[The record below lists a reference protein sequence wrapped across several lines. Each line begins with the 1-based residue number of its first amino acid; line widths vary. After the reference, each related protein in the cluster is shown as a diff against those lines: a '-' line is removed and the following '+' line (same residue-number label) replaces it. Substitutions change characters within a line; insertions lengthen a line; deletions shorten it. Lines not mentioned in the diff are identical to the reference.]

1 MSAGKTKEFM
11 PVTPKLITWAR
22 EKAGYSLDEA
32 EYYFKKI
39 AEWESA
45 VSSPTYPQVETMS
58 DKFKVPIAVFFFPE
72 PPEIPP
78 VSETFRT
85 IPESEFDRIP
95 QRIKALLYKA
105 KAFQISLA
113 ELNGNKNPVPRLIT
127 KDLQFKT
134 STSINRM
141 ASKVREY
148 LGVPLEE
155 QISWKTS
162 GEALKKWREAVANI
176 GVYAFK
182 DSFKQRNY
190 CGFCLYDD
198 EFPIIYI
205 NNTTA
210 ENRQIFSIFHELA
223 HLIFHTSGIDVVDE
237 NYVNRL
243 PNNAQKIEI
252 ICNRFAGKFL
262 VPDVAFKSESANM
275 HINRDT
281 VSLLADKFN
290 VSRHVIYRKY
300 LEAGMISDREYNSA
314 IKELEKQPIKKGG
327 GGDYYNTTMTYL
339 GRPYVRLAFEGYYQG
354 RFDKVQLADYLN
366 VKPINV
372 IGIEERLLRA
382 GQG

>member
-1 MSAGKTKEFM
+1 MNAGKTREFM
-11 PVTPKLITWAR
+11 PVTPELITWAR
-22 EKAGYSLDEA
+22 EKAGYSLEEA
-32 EYYFKKI
+32 EHCFKKM

-45 VSSPTYPQVETMS
+45 VSSPTYPQLEIMS
-58 DKFKVPIAVFFFPE
+58 EKFKVPIAVFFFPE
-72 PPEIPP
+72 PPQIPS

-85 IPESEFDRIP
+85 IPESEFDRMP
-95 QRIKALLYKA
+95 HRIKTLLYKA

-113 ELNGNKNPVPRLIT
+113 ELTGNKNPAPKLIT
-127 KDLQFKT
+127 RDLQFKT
-134 STSINRM
+134 STSIDSM

-148 LGVPLEE
+148 LGVSLEE
-155 QISWKTS
+155 QFSWRTS
-162 GEALKKWREAVANI
+162 EDALKKWREAVANI

-182 DSFKQRNY
+182 DGFKEGNF

-237 NYVNRL
+237 SYVNRL

-262 VPDVAFKSESANM
+262 VPDIAFKNESANLR
-275 HINRDT
+275 INGDT
-281 VSLLADKFN
+281 ASLLADKFN
-290 VSRHVIYRKY
+290 VSRDVIYRKY
-300 LEAGMISDREYNSA
+300 LDAEMISDGEYSRA
-314 IKELEKQPIKKGG
+314 IKALPKRPTKKGG

-354 RFDKVQLADYLN
+354 RFDKIQLADYLDI
-366 VKPINV
+366 KPINV
-372 IGIEERLLRA
+372 TGIEDRLLKV

>member
-1 MSAGKTKEFM
+1 MCAGKTKEFM
-11 PVTPKLITWAR
+11 PVTPLMITWSR
-22 EKAGYSLDEA
+22 EKAGYSLEEA
-32 EYYFKKI
+32 ENHFKKI
-39 AEWESA
+39 AEWENSI
-45 VSSPTYPQVETMS
+45 SSPTYPQLETMS
-58 DKFKVPIAVFFFPE
+58 EKFKVPIAIFFFPE

-85 IPESEFDRIP
+85 IPESEFDRMP

-113 ELNGNKNPVPRLIT
+113 ELNGNKNPTPKLIT

-134 STSINRM
+134 NTSIDKM
-141 ASKVREY
+141 ASKIRNY
-148 LGVPLEE
+148 LDVSLDE
-155 QISWKTS
+155 QFSWKTS
-162 GEALKKWREAVANI
+162 EEALKKWREAVSNI
-176 GVYAFK
+176 GVYVFK
-182 DSFKQRNY
+182 DAFRQGNF

-205 NNTTA
+205 NNTTTD
-210 ENRQIFSIFHELA
+210 NRQIFSIFHELA

-237 NYVNRL
+237 YYVNRL

-262 VPDVAFKSESANM
+262 VPDTAFKKESANM
-275 HINRDT
+275 PINRET

-300 LEAGMISDREYNSA
+300 LDDGMIGDREYNSA
-314 IKELEKQPIKKGG
+314 IKELDRQPIKNGNGG
-327 GGDYYNTTMTYL
+327 NYYNTTMAYL

-354 RFDKVQLADYLN
+354 RFDKVQLADYLDI
-366 VKPINV
+366 KPINV
-372 IGIEERLLRA
+372 AQIEERLLRTS
-382 GQG
+382 QG